1 MRMIRR
7 RPRSRRRP
15 RLFFEDEHEDDDEDD
30 FYRSPKISSEVL
42 LDLSPKEAY
51 RLA

>member
-1 MRMIRR
+1 MPLCGATTYDMKMIGR

-30 FYRSPKISSEVL
+30 FSLE
-42 LDLSPKEAY
+42 
-51 RLA
+51 